1 MTNNVEFGVLFYYI
15 AEEIILTVKLQEI
28 CLVLVIYCSKNL
40 TERKGW
46 SRNFAFKIFSSLTYN
61 LGLIPYS

>member
-1 MTNNVEFGVLFYYI
+1 MTNDVEFGALFYYI

-28 CLVLVIYCSKNL
+28 YLVLVIYCSKNL

-46 SRNFAFKIFSSLTYN
+46 TRNLAFKIFSLLMFN